1 MKPDRSIFFRGG
13 EAVGAVGSGVVSGAV
28 GGGMLAKLSV

>member
-1 MKPDRSIFFRGG
+1 MKSNRSIFVRGG

-28 GGGMLAKLSV
+28 GGGMRAKLSV